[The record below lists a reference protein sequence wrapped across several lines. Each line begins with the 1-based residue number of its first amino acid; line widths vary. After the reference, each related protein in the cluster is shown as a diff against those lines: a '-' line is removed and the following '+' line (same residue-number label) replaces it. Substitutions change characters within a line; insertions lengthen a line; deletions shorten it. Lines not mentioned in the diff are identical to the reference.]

1 MPDCLKDGAWR
12 VLELTILDLLLLVLL
27 SLLLV
32 VLLELACL
40 PVSFFAVDVGH
51 EFVKLAA
58 MSGALSFTA
67 RTADA
72 ELLLESCRWIE
83 QVAIQREAALFV

>member
-1 MPDCLKDGAWR
+1 M
-12 VLELTILDLLLLVLL
+12 LELTVLDLLLLVLL

-58 MSGALSFTA
+58 MGGALSFTA